1 MTIHHLY
8 RPRDFWPC
16 QTCGGSGQ
24 VRHPLWGSS
33 SCPHP
38 TEDCGDCGGTGG
50 YDAADLRADQ
60 ETEHMIEQTRGGA
73 A

>member
-24 VRHPLWGSS
+24 VRHPLWGSP

-50 YDAADLRADQ
+50 ASPHDLRDDY
-60 ETEHMIEQTRGGA
+60 EIELILDEMRGLA
-73 A
+73 